1 MNLFNKYMEMAKDNK
16 FSRIQLVSQREAY
29 LKSPNFKAK
38 FPVVPATF
46 FDLSTPAVGPAR
58 ENNKQEKNGFII
70 VKGSHSNE
78 FYTIPKDE
86 FERAKAEWEPMNTTS
101 SSMARRDDEEIRG
114 KAERDR
120 AMRDQKMIRSA
131 EKAAEKTRV

>member
-1 MNLFNKYMEMAKDNK
+1 MSLFNKYMEMANEKY
-16 FSRIQLVSQREAY
+16 STIILISQREAY
-29 LKSPNFKAK
+29 LKSPRFKAK

-46 FDLSTPAVGPAR
+46 FDLSTPAVGPTR
-58 ENNKQEKNGFII
+58 GENKHEKDGFII
-70 VKGSHSNE
+70 VKGALSNE
-78 FYTIPKDE
+78 IYKIPMSE
-86 FERAKAEWEPMNTTS
+86 FERAKSDWEKMDTTS

-120 AMRDQKMIRSA
+120 AMRDQRMIRDA